1 MLGGAARLMTKKEI
15 HLPTHNDDVAETRI
29 CHPRELEDLSRR
41 NFIRNGTYLA
51 GFMAASQL
59 FGARGA
65 KAIGAYPPQK
75 RLIWISLNGGWDIL
89 EATDP
94 KRRSTAGVD
103 MVYDWGSAHLLRN
116 GDSDE
121 RIGRWLPNI
130 ANNGAD
136 VVALRG
142 LAMGTTSHLAGSVY
156 MDTGVL
162 SNSGTVNAASIPAIV
177 ASESGAT
184 IPIIQLS
191 GGAEPL
197 TDRGLLNPVS
207 VVRAQNLSLYQ
218 SMYPTTDQE
227 LDQRL
232 RILDYLKESVG
243 RYENKVGVNDRLSAI
258 RDTEVKIRMQ
268 FQDRVGSKL
277 SLNAADTQPF
287 TVNAPSNLNRGQ
299 RDAFALALK
308 LIKNNLVTCINMG
321 VGGFD
326 THGNQDTRLQPILT
340 QFDYL
345 MGVLIDQ
352 LRAANAL
359 ENTLIVVYSDFG
371 RTPKVNRSNGRDHWP
386 VGGALLV
393 GGGIAGGRFV
403 GGTNDDLQAEY
414 VNTASGEAV
423 PAGTSGATQLNPTH
437 LGGSVLELILG
448 TGYMQY
454 RSYLQSIPALTRL
467 KT

>member
-1 MLGGAARLMTKKEI
+1 MKK
-15 HLPTHNDDVAETRI
+15 NDKKIISSSEPIAETRI
-29 CHPRELEDLSRR
+29 CHPHEVGDISRR
-41 NFIRNGTYLA
+41 NFIRNGSYLA
-51 GFMAASQL
+51 GFMAANQL
-59 FGARGA
+59 FGSRSALAAG
-65 KAIGAYPPQK
+65 YPPQK

-94 KRRSTAGVD
+94 KRRSTSGVD
-103 MVYDWGSAHLLRN
+103 MVYDWGTAHLLSGGN
-116 GDSDE
+116 SDE

-130 ANNGAD
+130 AANGSD
-136 VVALRG
+136 VVVVRG
-142 LAMGTTSHLAGSVY
+142 LAMGTTSHMAGSVY

-162 SNSGTVNAASIPAIV
+162 SNSGTVNAASIPAII

-197 TDRGLLNPVS
+197 TDRGLLSPVS

-218 SMYPTTDQE
+218 SMYPATDADLE
-227 LDQRL
+227 QRL
-232 RILDYLKESVG
+232 RILDHLKNSVA
-243 RYENKVGVNDRLSAI
+243 RYEEKVGVNDRLTAI

-277 SLNAADTQPF
+277 SLNDNDIQPF
-287 TVNAPSNLNRGQ
+287 TVNAPSTLNRDQ
-299 RDAFALALK
+299 RDAFALAFK
-308 LIKNNLVTCINMG
+308 LIKNNLVTCVNMG
-321 VGGFD
+321 LGGFD
-326 THGNQDTRLQPILT
+326 THGNQDTRLRPILT

-345 MGVLIDQ
+345 MGVLINQ

-359 ENTLIVVYSDFG
+359 DNTLIVVYSDFG

-386 VGGALLV
+386 VGGAMLI
-393 GGGIAGGRFV
+393 GGGISGGRFV

-414 VNTASGEAV
+414 VNTVSGDVASIGSSDAI
-423 PAGTSGATQLNPTH
+423 QLNPTH
-437 LGGSVLELILG
+437 LGGSVLELVLG
-448 TGYMQY
+448 SAYMQY
-454 RSYLQSIPALTRL
+454 RSYLNSVPALTRL